1 MNAAH
6 YKIILRD
13 LPANKG
19 DKKAVYLYCLINGVK
34 KYYSLKVFV
43 DASHFDPDAQ
53 RVTKNCPD
61 HITIN
66 LKIKSFI
73 NTAEGLV
80 NAADNLKQKAS
91 LIELDELLRSGNYD
105 RQSFT
110 EFIKKDIE
118 QFKSNYTYNTIRKY
132 KSVLAILQ
140 AYKGNIP
147 FIDVG
152 PVFWRKYEQYLKR
165 RGNNQNTIQKAFA
178 VLNVFLNRAVASE
191 VIKLNPLAN
200 IKVAKGESRLKY
212 LTIDELGLLEALY
225 KTKLSIQ
232 HERALRC
239 FLFCCYT
246 GLRFSDIKALK
257 YKNIE
262 NNSHLVTKMKKV
274 KKTVRIPL
282 SDFALELL
290 PAVENPLPEMN
301 VFRVYTNQPMN
312 RYLKQIAENAGI
324 KKDIGFH
331 YSRHTFGTCSIEKGI
346 DVYTVKEI
354 MGHSNVV
361 TTQIY
366 AKVTSTLIDKE
377 MEKWNKKQ

>member
-13 LPANKG
+13 LPANKS
-19 DKKAVYLYCLINGVK
+19 DKKAIYLYCLINGVK
-34 KYYSLKVFV
+34 KYYSLKVFI
-43 DASHFDPDAQ
+43 DLAHFDPDTQ

-61 HITIN
+61 YITIN

-91 LIELDELLRSGNYD
+91 LIELDELLRLGNYD

-152 PVFWRKYEQYLKR
+152 PVFWRKYEQYLKQ
-165 RGNNQNTIQKAFA
+165 RGNNQNTVQKAFA

-191 VIKLNPLAN
+191 VIKINPLAN
-200 IKVAKGESRLKY
+200 IKVSKGESRLKY

-225 KTKLSIQ
+225 KTKLSTQ
-232 HERALRC
+232 HERTLLC

-246 GLRFSDIKALK
+246 GLRFSDIKDLK

-262 NNSHLVTKMKKV
+262 NNSHIVTKMKKV

-282 SDFALELL
+282 SNFAMELL
-290 PAVENPLPEMN
+290 PVVENPLPEMN
-301 VFRVYTNQPMN
+301 VFRVYSNQPMN
-312 RYLKQIAENAGI
+312 RYLKQIAKNAGI

-377 MEKWNKKQ
+377 MEKWNK

>member
-1 MNAAH
+1 M
-6 YKIILRD
+6 
-13 LPANKG
+13 
-19 DKKAVYLYCLINGVK
+19 
-34 KYYSLKVFV
+34 
-43 DASHFDPDAQ
+43 
-53 RVTKNCPD
+53 
-61 HITIN
+61 
-66 LKIKSFI
+66 
-73 NTAEGLV
+73 V

-91 LIELDELLRSGNYD
+91 LIELDELLRTGNYD

-118 QFKSNYTYNTIRKY
+118 QFKSNYKYNTIRKY

-165 RGNNQNTIQKAFA
+165 RENNQNTIQKAFA

-191 VIKLNPLAN
+191 VIKTKSLTN
-200 IKVAKGESRLKY
+200 IKVAKGESLLKY

-225 KTKLSIQ
+225 KTKLSKQ

-246 GLRFSDIKALK
+246 GLRFSDIRALK

-262 NNSHLVTKMKKV
+262 NNSRIVIKMEKSP
-274 KKTVRIPL
+274 KTVRIPL
-282 SDFALELL
+282 SNFALELL
-290 PAVENPLPEMN
+290 PVVENPLPEMN

-312 RYLKQIAENAGI
+312 RYLKQIAQNAGI

-377 MEKWNKKQ
+377 MEKWNK